1 MKVLLIRHG
10 ATAGNLEKRYVGS
23 RTDERLTDEEKTR
36 FKKAEIWAERPE
48 GMERWEAEPIS
59 EIHVSPMKRCTETAG
74 LIFSG
79 EPFKRCMWTEEEGL
93 KECDFGRFEYKNYMD
108 LNGDEDYQR
117 FIDSG
122 GLWGFPGG
130 EEIRAFR
137 SRCVNTFGNIVG
149 RKRDVFSRETEE
161 TMAFVVHGGTVMAV
175 MEAFAVPKGEYF
187 SWQVKNGCGYL
198 CSVVLDEASP
208 FGFHLADVAKIS
220 VL

>member
-10 ATAGNLEKRYVGS
+10 ETAGNLEKRYVGS
-23 RTDERLTDEEKTR
+23 RTDEGLTAGEKARLKD
-36 FKKAEIWAERPE
+36 AEIRLKKDGDTEPFAAES
-48 GMERWEAEPIS
+48 IF
-59 EIHVSPMKRCTETAG
+59 EICVSPMKRCLETAE

-79 EPFKRCMWTEEEGL
+79 ERFDDCIWREEKGF

-108 LNGDEDYQR
+108 LNGDADYQR

-122 GLWGFPGG
+122 GLSGFPGG
-130 EEIRAFR
+130 EKINEFR
-137 SRCVNTFGNIVG
+137 LRCVNAFGRLVKERSARLNSG
-149 RKRDVFSRETEE
+149 EE
-161 TMAFVVHGGTVMAV
+161 KTMAFVVHGGTIMAV
-175 MEAFAVPKGEYF
+175 MEAFAVPREPYF

-198 CSVVLDEASP
+198 CTVSLDDGAP